1 MLPMNTRLRN
11 PRRSLVGS
19 PVSAPVSSYQ
29 PFSPLALQP
38 RLWLDASDLTTI
50 TESSGAVSE
59 WRDKSGNGYAF
70 TQSTSTLQPAT
81 GTTTLN
87 GLNVIK
93 FDGTDD
99 WMVSTAAASEW
110 KFLHDGTEYLAG
122 LVVQRA
128 VAGVFAAFYSTQI
141 AVASVQQ
148 TGTRMVFNAANQWV
162 TIIHAASGSI
172 VANGSVSVGTSTAA
186 RVFSA
191 RVSPASPVA
200 ANRQTLQ
207 LDAAQPVT
215 PNAANATAS
224 TADPYGTLHLGTQ
237 ATATTATLNGYI
249 AELVFVT
256 GSGVTNQNR
265 QLLHNYL
272 NAKWAVY

>member
-11 PRRSLVGS
+11 PRRSLVSS
-19 PVSAPVSSYQ
+19 PVSVPVGSYQ
-29 PFSPLALQP
+29 PWSPLALRP

-50 TESSGAVSE
+50 TASSGAVSE

-70 TQSTSTLQPAT
+70 TQSTSTLQPTT

-87 GLNVIK
+87 GLDVLS
-93 FDGTDD
+93 FDGIDD

-110 KFLHDGTEYLAG
+110 KFLHDGTEHLVG

-148 TGTRMVFNAANQWV
+148 TGTRMVFNAANQWG
-162 TIIHAASGSI
+162 IIIYGLPGVV
-172 VANGSVSVGTSTAA
+172 VANGVTSVGTGTST
-186 RVFSA
+186 RVVSA
-191 RVSPASPVA
+191 RVSPSASA
-200 ANRQTLQ
+200 ANRLTMA
-207 LDAAQPVT
+207 LDAAQPIT
-215 PNAANATAS
+215 PNAANGALT
-224 TADPYGTLHLGTQ
+224 TNDPYATLHLGTQ

>member
-1 MLPMNTRLRN
+1 MLPINTRLRN
-11 PRRSLVGS
+11 PRRSLVSS

-59 WRDKSGNGYAF
+59 WRDKSGNGYSF
-70 TQSTSTLQPAT
+70 TQATSTAQPTT

-87 GLNVIK
+87 GLNVLS
-93 FDGTDD
+93 FDGIDD

-122 LVVQRA
+122 LVVRRA

-141 AVASVQQ
+141 AIGSVQQ
-148 TGTRMVFNAANQWV
+148 TGTRMVFNVANQWGI
-162 TIIHAASGSI
+162 IIHGLPGVV
-172 VANGSVSVGTSTAA
+172 VANGITSVGTGTSP
-186 RVFSA
+186 RVVSA
-191 RVSPASPVA
+191 RVSPSASV
-200 ANRQTLQ
+200 ANRLTMA
-207 LDAAQPVT
+207 LDGGQPIT
-215 PNAANATAS
+215 PNGSNGALTTN
-224 TADPYGTLHLGTQ
+224 DPYRTLHLGTQ
-237 ATATTATLNGYI
+237 ATATTGLFNGYM

-256 GSGVTNQNR
+256 GSSVTDLNR
-265 QLLHNYL
+265 QRLHEYL
-272 NAKWAVY
+272 NRKWAVY